1 MIDTPRVVA
10 AALTAPA
17 LVLAIAALSRV
28 PYAAN
33 PRDDAMLRLSW
44 RARSERIETCRT
56 LSDSAL
62 AALPA
67 HMRQRVVCTGGA
79 APYRLR
85 VVLDGASQID
95 EVVRAGDVRR
105 TRPLFVFDETAIAP
119 GSHHIVIDFARA
131 DGARPPAGA
140 VEDTVEARTRAEE
153 LPPRLAL
160 DTAVTLA
167 PQQVLLVTYDPDRR
181 QLVIPAPPAG

>member
-1 MIDTPRVVA
+1 MTDTPRVVV
-10 AALTAPA
+10 AALCAPA

-67 HMRQRVVCTGGA
+67 HMRQRVVCTGDA

-105 TRPLFVFDETAIAP
+105 TRPLFVFGETAVAP
-119 GSHHIVIDFARA
+119 GSHHVVIDFARA
-131 DGARPPAGA
+131 DGARPAEGA
-140 VEDTVEARTRAEE
+140 AENTIGGPGRAEE

-167 PQQVLLVTYDPDRR
+167 PRQVLLITYDPERR

>member
-1 MIDTPRVVA
+1 MTDTPRVVT
-10 AALTAPA
+10 AALIAPA
-17 LVLAIAALSRV
+17 LVLAIAALSRA

-33 PRDDAMLRLSW
+33 PRDDALLRLSW

-79 APYRLR
+79 ASYRLR

-95 EVVRAGDVRR
+95 EIVRAGDVRR
-105 TRPLFVFDETAIAP
+105 SRPLFVFGETLVAP
-119 GSHHIVIDFARA
+119 GSHHVVIDFARA
-131 DGARPPAGA
+131 DGARPPETAA
-140 VEDTVEARTRAEE
+140 ADTVGARRQAEE
-153 LPPRLAL
+153 LPPRLTL

-167 PQQVLLVTYDPDRR
+167 PRQVLLVTYDPERR
-181 QLVIPAPPAG
+181 QLLIPAPPAE